1 MTSKQLSDRI
11 GNIDDRLVQ
20 QAEQS
25 PNNGS
30 QSQIQKRETFIMCQK
45 KRIRSLIAVAAV
57 IALMAC
63 SFCVGAAA
71 YAKEVVVEVPMEQE
85 TITLEEIGLTLIL
98 PDSWK
103 DKYGVELSADGT
115 SCAVY
120 VKSIH
125 DGSGDWA
132 GQGYLFWVCKAFNEP
147 MTPEE
152 LYDQSPVPC
161 IYIFSTVEGT
171 YSLNK
176 ASDVQYPPDTEW
188 EEEYLQMAQ
197 EVQSIR
203 FVADNVLK

>member
-1 MTSKQLSDRI
+1 MNEKQFSDRI
-11 GNIDDRLVQ
+11 GNVNDKLVQ
-20 QAEQS
+20 QAEQT
-25 PNNGS
+25 PNYGREHR
-30 QSQIQKRETFIMCQK
+30 KRS
-45 KRIRSLIAVAAV
+45 IRQLVAIAATV
-57 IALMAC
+57 ALMVC
-63 SFCVGAAA
+63 SFTVGALAF
-71 YAKEVVVEVPMEQE
+71 AKETIVEVPVEQE

-103 DKYGVELSADGT
+103 DKYGVEISEDGT
-115 SCAVY
+115 NCAVY

-132 GQGYLFWVCKAFNEP
+132 GQGYLFWVGKGYDEP

-161 IYIFSTVEGT
+161 IYIFSTVGGT

-188 EEEYLQMAQ
+188 AEEYLQMAQ

-203 FVADNVLK
+203 FVADNVLS